1 MIIMTSTS
9 VSISS
14 YLLGLKL
21 QNLMTN
27 KSLLTDMCIFFYLEP
42 YASGA
47 LAQSVLDGKR
57 LVLTAAVATP
67 IYLNHFL
74 YQRQQAS
81 VGFLLQLSPLWSLFI
96 PASSSNTRLLFFF
109 CLPWHHRTPRD
120 LRPQTGYRV
129 VLYEGKLRCA
139 GRRKTCT
146 RAVQHLLK

>member
-27 KSLLTDMCIFFYLEP
+27 KSFLTDIYIFFYLEP

-96 PASSSNTRLLFFF
+96 PASSSNTRLLVFFF
-109 CLPWHHRTPRD
+109 FPDTIERLEIFAHR
-120 LRPQTGYRV
+120 QVTGLSCMRGSCGAQDDARLV
-129 VLYEGKLRCA
+129 RGLYS
-139 GRRKTCT
+139 TS
-146 RAVQHLLK
+146 